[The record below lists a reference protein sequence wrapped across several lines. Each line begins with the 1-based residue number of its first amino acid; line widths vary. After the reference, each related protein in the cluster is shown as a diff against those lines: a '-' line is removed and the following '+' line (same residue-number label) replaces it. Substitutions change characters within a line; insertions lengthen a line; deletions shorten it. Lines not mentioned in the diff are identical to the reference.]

1 MALFTWNDDLSVG
14 HTFIDDDHKK
24 LVTMVNSFHDAME
37 QGRGREVIGKVL
49 RNLVVYTQEHFG
61 REEAEMRR
69 ISYPGFPAHKAAH
82 DKLIREVTELQN
94 GFASGNTLLTV
105 KISLFLRDWLLTHIK
120 QTDKLLAA
128 ALR

>member
-1 MALFTWNDDLSVG
+1 MALFAWSDDLSVG
-14 HTFIDDDHKK
+14 NTFIDGDHKK
-24 LVTMVNSFHDAME
+24 LVAMVNSFHDAMD
-37 QGRGREVIGKVL
+37 QGRGSEVIGKVL
-49 RNLVVYTQEHFG
+49 RNLVIYTQEHFG
-61 REEAEMRR
+61 REEAEMQR
-69 ISYPGFPAHKAAH
+69 ISYPRYSAHKAEH

-128 ALR
+128 ALN